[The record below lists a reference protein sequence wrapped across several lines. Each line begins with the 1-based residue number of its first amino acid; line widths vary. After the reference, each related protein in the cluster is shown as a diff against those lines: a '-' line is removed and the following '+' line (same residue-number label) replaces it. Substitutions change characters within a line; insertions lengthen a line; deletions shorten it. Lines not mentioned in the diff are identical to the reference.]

1 MILKPK
7 AMMNKW
13 DKFPARKTRKFA
25 VWVEVAFLIA
35 LLRLIQYHVVEPV
48 AAGEYYPDSSMY
60 IDFDS
65 STILHGY
72 TINARPPVYG
82 MLLDFTE
89 AVFGSYYLEAT
100 VAIQIL
106 CSALAVFVFTA
117 IMGRLHIRG
126 PWKQLVV
133 LFFGASPAIAGWDHC
148 ILIESLSLS
157 LAVFFFYFILRYI
170 QERELWAGITAVFL
184 ATVMSF
190 LRPQFQI
197 YLALLAVFCVL
208 KFWLPEKNE
217 RKKILILVAF
227 LLCAMG
233 IILSYSALIQ
243 KQYSVFSISDAL
255 PRQNLK
261 VCIDRGYLDLDDEE
275 VAQFLQEQLSDGA
288 DTWKLTD
295 QAVERFG
302 NRRIAKTTKNYFIS
316 NFTLYIRDTIT
327 VIRDTLKEQFY
338 GYDIPIPELQGTLW
352 GQLTRR
358 IYSVFQPFTIGCVL
372 LISFLEGIVMCVL
385 WVRNKSVPW
394 IHTALFSISI
404 STFFTPYFSTC
415 AEYMRTMVSIL
426 PYMYILIALFLN
438 WSADAIG
445 RKASMVK
452 SRGPLEENY
461 E

>member
-1 MILKPK
+1 
-7 AMMNKW
+7 
-13 DKFPARKTRKFA
+13 
-25 VWVEVAFLIA
+25 
-35 LLRLIQYHVVEPV
+35 
-48 AAGEYYPDSSMY
+48 
-60 IDFDS
+60 
-65 STILHGY
+65 
-72 TINARPPVYG
+72 
-82 MLLDFTE
+82 
-89 AVFGSYYLEAT
+89 
-100 VAIQIL
+100 
-106 CSALAVFVFTA
+106 
-117 IMGRLHIRG
+117 MGRLHIRG

-148 ILIESLSLS
+148 ILTESLSLS

-338 GYDIPIPELQGTLW
+338 GYDIPIP
-352 GQLTRR
+352 
-358 IYSVFQPFTIGCVL
+358 
-372 LISFLEGIVMCVL
+372 
-385 WVRNKSVPW
+385 
-394 IHTALFSISI
+394 
-404 STFFTPYFSTC
+404 
-415 AEYMRTMVSIL
+415 
-426 PYMYILIALFLN
+426 
-438 WSADAIG
+438 
-445 RKASMVK
+445 
-452 SRGPLEENY
+452 
-461 E
+461 